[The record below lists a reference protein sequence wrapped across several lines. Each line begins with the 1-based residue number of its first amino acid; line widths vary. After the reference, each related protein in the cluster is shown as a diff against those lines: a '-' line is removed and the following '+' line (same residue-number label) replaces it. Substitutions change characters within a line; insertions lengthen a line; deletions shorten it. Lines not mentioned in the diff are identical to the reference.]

1 MAETLGLVANLAG
14 VIGAGLALSKGLYD
28 FASVLGS
35 ASSDLKDLATDIS
48 LFCSVL
54 KHVQTT
60 LTRAKAYRLSMSAV
74 QTAEDIVDRCQIIF
88 KDLQAMIDKL
98 RKGEVKLD
106 VLTRVKWFF
115 KEKRVLLIHEQ
126 LKTCTA
132 TLHLMLTTLMLAQK
146 IANKR

>member
-1 MAETLGLVANLAG
+1 MAELGLVANIAG
-14 VIGAGLALSKGLYD
+14 VVGAGLALSKVLYD

-35 ASSDLKDLATDIS
+35 ASRDIKGLATDIS

-60 LTRAKAYRLSMSAV
+60 LNRAKSYRLSMTAV
-74 QTAEDIVDRCQIIF
+74 QTAEDVIDRCHLIF
-88 KDLQAMIDKL
+88 TDLQATIDKL
-98 RKGEVKLD
+98 RKGDPKLD
-106 VLTRVKWFF
+106 LLTRVKWFF
-115 KEKRVLLIHEQ
+115 KEKRILLVHEQ